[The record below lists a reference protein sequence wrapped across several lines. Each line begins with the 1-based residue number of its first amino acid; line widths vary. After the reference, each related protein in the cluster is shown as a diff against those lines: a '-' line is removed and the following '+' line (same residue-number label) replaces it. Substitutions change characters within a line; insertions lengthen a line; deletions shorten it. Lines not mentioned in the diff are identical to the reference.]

1 MSITRSDLIALSR
14 EYADAVN
21 SSRWTDDLVL
31 TVASAVCDNEW
42 SNLLNAAPYY
52 TFAQR
57 SVVTDAQGRIPLAS
71 LDHGAG
77 DTAQY
82 WYRILSVTD
91 SVLQY
96 AQMEYLDA
104 PMLADDVT
112 WSWDRPAFYIAGD
125 YLHIVP
131 RTPNLTLRVTV
142 NYKPPRLKQLSNG
155 LALVPFPAGNEMLLA
170 YETAAQM
177 LLKGGAESQAANVL
191 RAQANDERRVLLDD
205 IRRRTTQPTFMLY
218 PDRRGDWGG

>member
-1 MSITRSDLIALSR
+1 VSITRSDLITLVR
-14 EYADAVN
+14 EYADAVG
-21 SSRWTDDLVL
+21 SQRWSDDLIL
-31 TVASAVCDNEW
+31 TVTSSVVDDEW

-57 SVVTDAQGRIPLAS
+57 SAVTDAQGRVALSA

-77 DTAQY
+77 DTAQF
-82 WYRILSVTD
+82 WYRIMSVTD
-91 SVLQY
+91 NTLQY

-131 RTPNLTLRVTV
+131 RTPNLTLRITV
-142 NYKPPRLKQLSNG
+142 NYKPQRLKLLSG
-155 LALVPFPAGNEMLLA
+155 GTVLVPFPAGSEMLLA
-170 YETAAQM
+170 YESAAQV
-177 LLKGGAESQAANVL
+177 LIKGGAESQAASVL
-191 RAQANDERRVLLDD
+191 KAQANDERRNLLDD
-205 IRRRTTQPTFMLY
+205 VRRRTTQPTFMLY
-218 PDRRGDWGG
+218 PDRRGDWAG